1 MGTIKE
7 NYAELEDFQKI
18 EDEKIINEYHDI
30 IKMFH
35 DDLLNEFYE
44 FCKKINIPFN
54 LEILKR
60 YNIYE
65 HYILRMTLNK
75 GNIRYVYKSKWNN
88 RLIRISAKYFLIFLR
103 RKKEFLPL
111 YYIIMLQY
119 TPNEIHTESIL
130 GFEITEKYYFG
141 HTSFICNIWER
152 IENLVQLQ

>member
-1 MGTIKE
+1 MIKE

-44 FCKKINIPFN
+44 FCKKINIPFD

-65 HYILRMTLNK
+65 HYIWRMTPNK
-75 GNIRYVYKSKWNN
+75 GNLRYVYKSKWNN

-119 TPNEIHTESIL
+119 TSNEIHTESIL

-152 IENLVQLQ
+152 IEKLVQLQ